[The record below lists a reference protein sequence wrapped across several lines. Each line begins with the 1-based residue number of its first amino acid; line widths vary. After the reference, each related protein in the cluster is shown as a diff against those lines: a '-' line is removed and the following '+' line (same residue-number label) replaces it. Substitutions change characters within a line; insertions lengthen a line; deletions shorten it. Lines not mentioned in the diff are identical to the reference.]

1 MQIDDAQLKRIV
13 SRYMTICEN
22 YGWGRSIRES
32 EGESRLVVEM
42 HLRNWH
48 KREPLNF
55 TILEHFPDLDF
66 IHDLGGIMRDDTL
79 MSARSALAYHPIR

>member
-13 SRYMTICEN
+13 SRYMTIYEAL
-22 YGWGRSIRES
+22 GWGPIRES

-42 HLRNWH
+42 RLRNWH

-55 TILEHFPDLDF
+55 TVLEHFPDFDF
-66 IHDLGGIMRDDTL
+66 LHDLGGI
-79 MSARSALAYHPIR
+79 S